1 MMKRRS
7 IVWSKGGVFLFAL
20 LISTFVLGVFATGAV
35 EVGEKAPD
43 FKLRSTQGGEIS
55 LNQYLGKKNVVL
67 QFYVLDF
74 SPT

>member
-7 IVWSKGGVFLFAL
+7 VVWSRGGGFLLAL
-20 LISTFVLGVFATGAV
+20 LISTFVLGVFAAGAL
-35 EVGEKAPD
+35 EVGEKGPD
-43 FKLRSTQGGEIS
+43 FKLKSTQGGEIS
-55 LNQYLGKKNVVL
+55 LSQYLGKKNVVL

>member
-1 MMKRRS
+1 MKRRS
-7 IVWSKGGVFLFAL
+7 VVGSAGWMFLLAL
-20 LISTFVLGVFATGAV
+20 ILSTFVLGIFTAGAL

-43 FKLRSTQGGEIS
+43 FKLKSSLGGEIS
-55 LNQYLGKKNVVL
+55 LSQYLGKKNVVL

>member
-7 IVWSKGGVFLFAL
+7 VVWSRGGAFLLAL
-20 LISTFVLGVFATGAV
+20 LISTFVLGVFAAGAL
-35 EVGEKAPD
+35 EVGEKGPD
-43 FKLRSTQGGEIS
+43 FKLKSTQGGEIS
-55 LNQYLGKKNVVL
+55 LSQYLGKKNVVL